1 MIIIWSAPRFTRS
14 ARMDLSSSSTLRRE
28 RVKTIVLMPE
38 ASASAA
44 MREVSKSDERRIPVL
59 QSMTG
64 GL

>member
-1 MIIIWSAPRFTRS
+1 MIIIGSAPRLARS
-14 ARMDLSSSSTLRRE
+14 ARIDLSSSSTLRRE

-38 ASASAA
+38 ESASEA
-44 MREVSKSDERRIPVL
+44 MREVSKSEERRIPVF